1 MEKTKIIFNKKG
13 NTLDIWFDDP
23 RKEVASEET
32 EEEIILKKDKK
43 GRIIGIEKLNVIPH
57 ALKSRPVE
65 VPVALVME

>member
-23 RKEVASEET
+23 RKEVVSEET

-43 GRIIGIEKLNVIPH
+43 GRIIGIEKLNAIPH
-57 ALKSRPVE
+57 ALKGRPAEMPVE
-65 VPVALVME
+65 LVME